1 MKLVDAPVV
10 MELKPTPIMAIKP
23 TGEEVQLAQVVTP
36 PPVTETQIVTTPAS
50 MVQENRLAAT
60 ASQVPLIF
68 VFGLLFL
75 GAAAGVRSVAKRLK

>member
-10 MELKPTPIMAIKP
+10 TELKQAPIMAIKP

-36 PPVTETQIVTTPAS
+36 PPAAETQVVTAPAS
-50 MVQENRLAAT
+50 RVQENRLPAT

-68 VFGLLFL
+68 VFGLLSL
-75 GAAAGVRSVAKRLK
+75 GAGVAVRSVAKRRK